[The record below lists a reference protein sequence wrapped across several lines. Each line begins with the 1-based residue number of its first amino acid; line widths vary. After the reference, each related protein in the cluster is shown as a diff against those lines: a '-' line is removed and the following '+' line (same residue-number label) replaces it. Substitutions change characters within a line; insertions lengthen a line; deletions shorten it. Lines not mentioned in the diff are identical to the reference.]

1 MVTILTS
8 ANRIQKKKHQKY
20 ENIQVRLLVFQTNSS
35 NSFLSKSELRFK
47 LYCFFIIENKQEEN
61 ILKNRLQNENSSYE
75 NLVMDQDNK
84 LSLLDNVCI
93 L

>member
-1 MVTILTS
+1 MEF
-8 ANRIQKKKHQKY
+8 RKKKHQKH

-35 NSFLSKSELRFK
+35 NSFFLNQSFDLNFTAFS
-47 LYCFFIIENKQEEN
+47 YIENKQEEN

-75 NLVMDQDNK
+75 NLVLDQDNK
-84 LSLLDNVCI
+84 LSLLDNVWI